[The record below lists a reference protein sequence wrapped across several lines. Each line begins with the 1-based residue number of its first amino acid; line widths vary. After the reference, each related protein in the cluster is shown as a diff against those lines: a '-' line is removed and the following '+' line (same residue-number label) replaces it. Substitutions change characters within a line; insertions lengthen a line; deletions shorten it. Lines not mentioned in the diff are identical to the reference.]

1 MTQAVTDGESH
12 YSSLCMSQ
20 VLRDIYLGLHME
32 YFFQWYLPSI
42 FLLFSQGTK
51 ICANML
57 FKCYFGMTQKLILC
71 TPSLLL
77 VYQFQQLP
85 ECATD

>member
-1 MTQAVTDGESH
+1 
-12 YSSLCMSQ
+12 MSQ
-20 VLRDIYLGLHME
+20 VLWDIYLGLYM
-32 YFFQWYLPSI
+32 SI
-42 FLLFSQGTK
+42 FSSGIYLVFFLLLFSQGTK

>member
-1 MTQAVTDGESH
+1 MESH
-12 YSSLCMSQ
+12 ITVQFVWVKYYETSTWVSTWSIFSSG
-20 VLRDIYLGLHME
+20 IYLV
-32 YFFQWYLPSI
+32 FFL
-42 FLLFSQGTK
+42 LLFSQGTK